1 MRIPG
6 TLGRNESL
14 GTKTGPSQS
23 ATLPE
28 GWAWISRTYL
38 RRNGSWA
45 RLMRDVDHVGFILG
59 DPALLY
65 PLFNWDVALGNP
77 RITTIKVQ

>member
-1 MRIPG
+1 M
-6 TLGRNESL
+6 GRNESL
-14 GTKTGPSQS
+14 GNKTGPSQS

-59 DPALLY
+59 DGAR
-65 PLFNWDVALGNP
+65 PL
-77 RITTIKVQ
+77 RIPKSIERILQAIRTIQIILK